1 MAPRRPGLRRTKPKG
16 AQAQVNASKLMRP
29 RRVLSL
35 TLLLLGIASVF
46 GVVLLLQKTD
56 LREVATQAGTNGGF
70 GEREALSESAS
81 SEIRALF
88 VPLLDPTLT
97 SEEKDRLLRQEQLDL
112 ARLLADAFPHVA
124 DAQFLLAMAH
134 QEQGDSVGAIQH
146 LEACLKL
153 QPQHADTHDQLGRIA
168 QETGQHARAV
178 AHFRRAIQQG
188 PRLTGVHYRLGEALK
203 SEGMLRE
210 AITELDK
217 NVAIYPQAP
226 DNYALLGDIYLEQQ
240 DYAKARAAYEKTVAL
255 KPDFARPYYGLA
267 TACARL
273 GLADQSARHRR
284 TFSDL
289 EARAREQAK
298 GERAKFRPMEI
309 TRKSVAHTHADIA
322 RVYNAHQRYGAA
334 ELLWQRAL
342 LLDPQN
348 VASCFELADLY
359 LRNERADES
368 LTLYQRIVAI
378 QQTNGAALFFI
389 GHIHE
394 NAKRFDAAEAA
405 YGRVLEVSPDR
416 PEGYQALARFYLEVR
431 PNLPRAKELASAL
444 IELAPSASN
453 FHLLASICEGRN
465 ERDSAR
471 VAIRQAVALA
481 PRNVQYRQFYERIK
495 ETP

>member
-1 MAPRRPGLRRTKPKG
+1 MARRRPGLRRTKPQG
-16 AQAQVNASKLMRP
+16 AQAQVNASKQMRP
-29 RRVLSL
+29 RRVLSP

-46 GVVLLLQKTD
+46 GVVLFLQKTD
-56 LREVATQAGTNGGF
+56 LRDVATQPGTNGGL

-88 VPLLDPTLT
+88 VPLEDSTLT
-97 SEEKDRLLRQEQLDL
+97 PEEKDRLLRQEQLDL
-112 ARLLADAFPHVA
+112 AQLLADAFPHDG
-124 DAQFLLAMAH
+124 DARFLLAMAH
-134 QEQGDSVGAIQH
+134 QEQGDSVSAVQH
-146 LEACLKL
+146 LEACLRL
-153 QPQHADTHDQLGRIA
+153 QPRRADAHDQLGRIA
-168 QETGQHARAV
+168 QQTGQHARAV
-178 AHFRRAIQQG
+178 AHFRRAIQHG

-203 SEGMLRE
+203 SEGMLQE
-210 AITELDK
+210 AIAELGK

-226 DNYALLGDIYLEQQ
+226 DNYTLLGDIYLEQQ
-240 DYAKARAAYEKTVAL
+240 NYAKARAAYEKTVAL
-255 KPDFARPYYGLA
+255 QPDLARPYYGLA
-267 TACARL
+267 TACAGL
-273 GLADQSARHRR
+273 GLAEQSARHRR
-284 TFSDL
+284 TFSEV

-298 GERAKFRPMEI
+298 VERVRFRPLEI

-322 RVYNAHQRYGAA
+322 RVYNARQRDGQAM
-334 ELLWQRAL
+334 LLWQRAL

-348 VASCFELADLY
+348 LASCFGLADLY

-405 YGRVLEVSPDR
+405 YGRVVEVSPDR

-444 IELAPSASN
+444 IKLAPSASN
-453 FHLLASICEGRN
+453 FHLLASICEGRH

-471 VAIRQAVALA
+471 VAIRQAVELA
-481 PRNVQYRQFYERIK
+481 PGNVQYRQFYERIK